1 MVGIAD
7 SLYLYLHLLLEKIPT
22 YCNVSAIIDCHKVE
36 LSVYSHFL
44 GIPDSLLGLIYF
56 SIMTILWLIGIEEIL
71 RYLWIVGAIFSMYL
85 IYTEILI
92 GSLCIYCT
100 LAHLCCLIQG
110 IILFKNN

>member
-1 MVGIAD
+1 MIGVID
-7 SLYLYLHLLLEKIPT
+7 FLYLYLHIISEKIQT
-22 YCNVSAIIDCHKVE
+22 YCNVSSIIDCHRVE

-56 SIMTILWLIGIEEIL
+56 SIIAVFWLIGIEEIL
-71 RYLWIVGAIFSMYL
+71 RYLWIVGAIFSIYL

-110 IILFKNN
+110 IILYKK